1 MVNKQRLDNSGMVC
15 QQELP
20 QLVMSVVV
28 EQIQEKE
35 NNKNFIL
42 YTHKKWMCVCCFSL
56 FMYLGI

>member
-35 NNKNFIL
+35 KQKKKIKNFIL
-42 YTHKKWMCVCCFSL
+42 YT
-56 FMYLGI
+56 